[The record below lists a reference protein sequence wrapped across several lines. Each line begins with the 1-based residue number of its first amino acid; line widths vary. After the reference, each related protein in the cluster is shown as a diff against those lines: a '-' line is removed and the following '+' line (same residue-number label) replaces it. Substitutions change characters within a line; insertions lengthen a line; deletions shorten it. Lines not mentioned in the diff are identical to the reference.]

1 VIGGVPGAIKARAIK
16 ELQAT
21 ARGCMMPSILSSMVS
36 EPVVLASSERSPYDP
51 PHRKSQEKSSLRS
64 SKPPG
69 TFINGHAMDSSGGS
83 KRIVDG
89 IFFSGPNGVNPSLQ
103 SLPNGR
109 SSSSTDSRDILPLKA
124 ETNCSGIVEE
134 QEKQGVTPLGGTIK
148 QGPTQSEIPTT
159 QDNRDVENFPSAIP
173 PKGVQIKT
181 NQNAGNVRVHS
192 ASAPQQHVSQIPYS
206 NHADAYSTASDLN
219 LMTDKS
225 QLANRLSSSANFPAA
240 FPNPATSSTSSLHP
254 TAPRLQ
260 HRHTL
265 QVPRVSTG
273 RTSRDFSLPTSSPS
287 VDGVGE
293 NGRFSPTN
301 QGFGRISTSLGRRP
315 TRSIHSDIYVDE
327 IPPDGDT
334 ARWTET
340 IKQKR
345 ASRRQRKDEEEDD
358 RVMVGTKVDMN
369 HVNWVT
375 AYNMLTG
382 IRFTVSRTN
391 AKIDRELTDADFD
404 AKHKFSFDM

>member
-1 VIGGVPGAIKARAIK
+1 
-16 ELQAT
+16 
-21 ARGCMMPSILSSMVS
+21 MPSILSSMMS

-51 PHRKSQEKSSLRS
+51 PHQKSQEKSSLRS
-64 SKPPG
+64 SKPGPF
-69 TFINGHAMDSSGGS
+69 TNGHAMDSSGGS

-109 SSSSTDSRDILPLKA
+109 SSGSTDSRDILPLKA
-124 ETNCSGIVEE
+124 ESNGSGIFGE
-134 QEKQGVTPLGGTIK
+134 QEKQGITPLGGTFK
-148 QGPTQSEIPTT
+148 QVSTQLELPTT
-159 QDNRDVENFPSAIP
+159 HGSRDTETFPSAMS
-173 PKGVQIKT
+173 PKGAQVKI
-181 NQNAGNVRVHS
+181 NQSAGNIRAHS
-192 ASAPQQHVSQIPYS
+192 ASAPQQHVSQIPYP
-206 NHADAYSTASDLN
+206 NHMDAYSTASDLN
-219 LMTDKS
+219 LTSDKS
-225 QLANRLSSSANFPAA
+225 QLTNRLSSPANFTTAL
-240 FPNPATSSTSSLHP
+240 PNPATSSTSSLHP

-287 VDGVGE
+287 GDGVGE
-293 NGRFSPTN
+293 NERFSPTN

-327 IPPDGDT
+327 IHPDGDT

-382 IRFTVSRTN
+382 IRFTVSRIN